1 MSKFYN
7 MIYSYKNNN
16 PNVFVDIIEAFDP
29 LLNKYQRNGCYED
42 IKNDLIEF
50 MFLLLLK
57 LPIEKDIFKEDKYIV
72 SYIHKSLNNRYIYLN
87 KKNKDRINREIKI
100 DNNYIEAGYND
111 NWSTILF
118 EDMIDILTELE
129 KDIIN
134 KIYNLGYYEA
144 EIARYYNVSRQAI
157 NKTHKRALSKIQKK
171 YLKTK

>member
-1 MSKFYN
+1 MSIKLFA
-7 MIYSYKNNN
+7 IYQVYR
-16 PNVFVDIIEAFDP
+16 I
-29 LLNKYQRNGCYED
+29 YT
-42 IKNDLIEF
+42 
-50 MFLLLLK
+50 M
-57 LPIEKDIFKEDKYIV
+57 YIV

-157 NKTHKRALSKIQKK
+157 NKTHKRALSKIHKK